1 MALEII
7 KYLALLAI
15 AYPIIKGLLSIIK
28 LAKGIKNGH
37 NF

>member
-1 MALEII
+1 MGLEILEVLV
-7 KYLALLAI
+7 YLAI

-28 LAKGIKNGH
+28 SAKGIKNGH